1 MIFRLIQT
9 GKRLNFSI
17 CHVAKPENGAQM
29 CDADLKYDVI
39 FGLNPQFMIKK
50 MSFLCSKNI
59 TVIVR
64 AKFFTGF

>member
-1 MIFRLIQT
+1 
-9 GKRLNFSI
+9 
-17 CHVAKPENGAQM
+17 M

-39 FGLNPQFMIKK
+39 FGLNPQFIMKK

-64 AKFFTGF
+64 AKFLTGF